1 MTEPVCTVYVT
12 GYRGRGHHTLAVADG
27 SNLLHAMLEAGIA
40 VGNDCGGNAQC
51 ATCRVAVTP
60 GAESLPAPSDLET
73 YALSRVKKHGTVR
86 LACQLQVNANMEVE
100 ILDLG
105 ETGEA

>member
-1 MTEPVCTVYVT
+1 
-12 GYRGRGHHTLAVADG
+12 
-27 SNLLHAMLEAGIA
+27 MLEAGVA

-51 ATCRVAVTP
+51 ATCRVAVTS

-105 ETGEA
+105 ESGEP